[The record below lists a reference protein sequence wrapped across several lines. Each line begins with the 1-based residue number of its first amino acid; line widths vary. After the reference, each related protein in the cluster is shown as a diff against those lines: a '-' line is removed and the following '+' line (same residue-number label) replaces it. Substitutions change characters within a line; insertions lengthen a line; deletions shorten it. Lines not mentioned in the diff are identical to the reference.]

1 MKKTIFLL
9 PKEKN
14 PTTGGQQY
22 DIHFTQVIKQ
32 IDSSVEVVTDDKL
45 AWNSRISF
53 LYNFIYLFKL
63 KTFRNADL
71 IITNSRLY
79 PRLFFFLSILKF
91 LNTKTK
97 LICIHHHYNFLTHSG
112 VKRSLNKYFEIKFL
126 KMFSGII
133 IPSKYVKTLT
143 ENLLDNPKIYLLEI
157 GFDKK
162 PRKYENKTSINK
174 LLYVGTIEKRK
185 GIHLLLEAL
194 KEVREEYELNL
205 IGGYKPD
212 NDYYLSLLGLLKD
225 NNLKGKVFFRG
236 RVSNEE
242 LRNYYMQSSVFVF
255 PSLHEG
261 YGMVIIEAMSYGLPV
276 IAFNNSAIPYLV
288 KDNYNGLLA
297 ENQNFSEMQVLLNKI
312 LKDTQLLNNLKENAL
327 RTFNEVKSSEDL
339 VKDIKIFYEKIFYE
353 N

>member
-9 PKEKN
+9 PKEEN

-22 DIHFTQVIKQ
+22 DVHFTQVIKQ
-32 IDSSVEVVTDDKL
+32 IDPNTEVVTDDKL
-45 AWNSRISF
+45 AWNSSISF
-53 LYNFIYLFKL
+53 LYNFIYLLKI
-63 KTFRNADL
+63 KTFLNADL

-91 LNTKTK
+91 LNRKTK
-97 LICIHHHYNFLTHSG
+97 LICIHHHYNFLTQSG
-112 VKRSLNKYFEIKFL
+112 VKGNLNKYFEIKFL
-126 KMFSGII
+126 KMFTGII
-133 IPSKYVKTLT
+133 IPSRYVKNLT

-162 PRKYENKTSINK
+162 RSKSENKTTTNK

-185 GIHLLLEAL
+185 GIHLLLQAL
-194 KEVREEYELNL
+194 KEVKEEYELNL
-205 IGGYKPD
+205 IGGYKPTD
-212 NDYYLSLLGLLKD
+212 DYYLSLLGLLKD

-242 LRNYYMQSSVFVF
+242 LRNYYIQSSVFVF

-276 IAFNNSAIPYLV
+276 IAFKNSAIPYLV
-288 KDNYNGLLA
+288 KDNHNGLLA
-297 ENQNFSEMQVLLNKI
+297 ENHNVPELQVRIIEI
-312 LKDTQLLNNLKENAL
+312 LKDTQLLKSLKENAL
-327 RTFNEVKSSEDL
+327 RTFKEVKSSEDL
-339 VKDIKIFYEKIFYE
+339 VKDIKQFYEKIFYE

>member
-91 LNTKTK
+91 LNTKT
-97 LICIHHHYNFLTHSG
+97 
-112 VKRSLNKYFEIKFL
+112 
-126 KMFSGII
+126 
-133 IPSKYVKTLT
+133 
-143 ENLLDNPKIYLLEI
+143 YLLEI